1 MPKSYIGS
9 VAFIDDVSD
18 LMKNIGHTGDITF
31 LINDELEIEAQYVKL
46 EKDWRKVNTGS
57 GGSEAEIE
65 KIKEK
70 ISLIADDLIA
80 AKGKLI
86 ILDQDVSIINEKIE
100 RKIIFDTK
108 FNFPTIGNPES
119 LYIDKSQNR
128 LYRWDDD
135 EQKYIKLGAE
145 ADDADWH
152 NIEII
157 DGGNA

>member
-31 LINDELEIEAQYVKL
+31 LINNELEIEAQYVKL
-46 EKDWRKVNTGS
+46 ERSWRKVNTGS

-86 ILDQDVSIINEKIE
+86 ILEQDVSIINEKIE

-135 EQKYIKLGAE
+135 EQKYVKLGAE

-157 DGGNA
+157 EGGNA

>member
-18 LMKNIGHTGDITF
+18 LMKNIGHTGDIAF

-46 EKDWRKVNTGS
+46 ERSWRKVNTGS

-86 ILDQDVSIINEKIE
+86 ILEQDVSIINEKIE

-135 EQKYIKLGAE
+135 EQKYVKLGAE

-157 DGGNA
+157 EGGNA